1 LLHINNVLISI
12 CIPAFRR
19 VAYLERLLTSIK
31 NQTFANFEVIVSDD
45 SPGDEVKNLCALYAT
60 HFSLNYFKNIKPLGT
75 PENWNEAI
83 RKANGQWIKIMHD
96 DDWFT
101 ETGSLL
107 FFKRAIDQNVNSLF
121 IFSAYYNIYEN
132 NGRKQPVFL
141 NQFRWRALLNDPVTL
156 LANNIIGP
164 PSVIL
169 HKNEKKFWYD
179 AAVKWVVD
187 IEYYIRY
194 LQATKPFYI
203 DKPLINVGINDT
215 QVTTYTFGVAE
226 VHLKESLYLLNKTGD
241 RHLKNII
248 VFDAWWRLIR
258 NFSIKNIA
266 QIRSTGFDGKLPLI
280 ISNIIRFQNRI
291 SRQLLKQG
299 VTSKMLMLTCYLLYK
314 RNISKQ

>member
-1 LLHINNVLISI
+1 LHINNVLISI

-83 RKANGQWIKIMHD
+83 RNANGQWIKIMHD

-101 ETGSLL
+101 ETWSLHY
-107 FFKRAIDQNVNSLF
+107 FKKAIDENADSVF
-121 IFSAYYNIYEN
+121 IFSAYRNIYEK
-132 NGRKQPVFL
+132 NGRQEPMFL
-141 NQFRWRALLNDPVTL
+141 NKFRWKALLNDPVTL

-164 PSVIL
+164 PSVTL
-169 HKNEKKFWYD
+169 HKNDKKFWYD
-179 AAVKWVVD
+179 PSVKWVVD
-187 IEYYIRY
+187 IEFYMRY
-194 LQATKPFYI
+194 LQTARPFYI
-203 DKPLINVGINDT
+203 NKPLINVGINNT
-215 QVTTYTFGVAE
+215 QVTTYTFGVAQ
-226 VHLKESLYLLNKTGD
+226 VHLKESLYLLNKTGEH
-241 RHLKNII
+241 HLKNIL

-258 NFSIKNIA
+258 NFSIKDIA

-291 SRQLLKQG
+291 SGQLLKQG

-314 RNISKQ
+314 RNIQ